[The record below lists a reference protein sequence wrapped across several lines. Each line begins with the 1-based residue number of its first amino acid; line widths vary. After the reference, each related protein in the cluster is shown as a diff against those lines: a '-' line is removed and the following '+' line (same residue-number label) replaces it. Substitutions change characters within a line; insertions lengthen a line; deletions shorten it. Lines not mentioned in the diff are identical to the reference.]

1 MITARLP
8 DNEAVR
14 LDAIARYRLEG
25 PGQEPAFDH
34 AVQLAVN
41 AFDVPI
47 SLVSIV
53 GADLQCF
60 KGKVGLDADQTARDI
75 SFCAHAIL
83 SDELFVIEDALAD
96 ERFADNPLVTGA
108 PAIRFYAGAP
118 LRLKDGLVPGTLCL
132 IDHRPRTLSEKER
145 ETLAK
150 LARLVVDLIEL
161 RLDSTVAEERHRA
174 LDRMKDEFL
183 AATSHELR
191 TPVTSIMG
199 SLGLLDRLSDDLPE
213 NVRRLVRIARDN
225 SRRLAGLVNDVL
237 DLSRLAEGAITV
249 DVVSLDV
256 ERQLHE
262 AVEANSG
269 FAAAHGV
276 RLERERI
283 LPGIRVLA
291 DANRLQQVL
300 SNLLS
305 NAIKFS
311 PRGAAVTLAAQNDG
325 ERIVIC
331 VKDMGRGI
339 PKAFQP
345 RVFNRFEQARE
356 TDATEKGG
364 SGLGLAISREL
375 VALMQGQI
383 GFSSEEG
390 IGTTFWISLP
400 SAARTNETLC

>member
-14 LDAIARYRLEG
+14 LEAIARYRLDG

-60 KGKVGLDADQTARDI
+60 KGKAGLDADQTPRDI
-75 SFCAHAIL
+75 SFCAHALLADDI
-83 SDELFVIEDALAD
+83 FVIEDALED
-96 ERFADNPLVTGA
+96 ERFADNPLVIGD
-108 PAIRFYAGAP
+108 PSIRFYAGAP

-132 IDHRPRTLSEKER
+132 IDHRPRTLNEKDR
-145 ETLAK
+145 ATLAK

-183 AATSHELR
+183 SATSHELR

-213 NVRRLVRIARDN
+213 NARRLVRIARDN
-225 SRRLAGLVNDVL
+225 SKRLAGLVNDVL
-237 DLSRLAEGAITV
+237 DLSRLAEGAITL
-249 DVVSLDV
+249 DLVSLDAV
-256 ERQLHE
+256 GQLRE
-262 AVEANSG
+262 AIEANSG
-269 FAAAHGV
+269 FASAHDV
-276 RLERERI
+276 RLECDTTA
-283 LPGIRVLA
+283 PGLFVMA

-311 PRGAAVTLAAQNDG
+311 PPQAVVTLSARREG
-325 ERIVIC
+325 ERVVIAVQDNGC
-331 VKDMGRGI
+331 GI
-339 PKAFQP
+339 PEEFQA
-345 RVFNRFEQARE
+345 RIFNRFEQARDS
-356 TDATEKGG
+356 DATVKGG
-364 SGLGLAISREL
+364 SGLGLAIAREL
-375 VALMQGQI
+375 VSLMRGEI
-383 GFSSEEG
+383 GFISKPGE
-390 IGTTFWISLP
+390 IGR
-400 SAARTNETLC
+400 AHV

>member
-14 LDAIARYRLEG
+14 LEAIARYRLDG

-60 KGKVGLDADQTARDI
+60 KGKVGLDADQTPRDV
-75 SFCAHAIL
+75 SFCAHAL
-83 SDELFVIEDALAD
+83 LADDLFVIEDALRD
-96 ERFADNPLVTGA
+96 ERFADNPLVTGD
-108 PAIRFYAGAP
+108 PSIRFYAGAP

-145 ETLAK
+145 ATLAK

-183 AATSHELR
+183 SATSHELR

-213 NVRRLVRIARDN
+213 NARRLVRIARDN
-225 SRRLAGLVNDVL
+225 SKRLAGLVNDVL
-237 DLSRLAEGAITV
+237 DLSRLAEGAIT
-249 DVVSLDV
+249 LDLV
-256 ERQLHE
+256 PLDASGQLRE
-262 AVEANSG
+262 AIEANSG
-269 FAAAHGV
+269 FASTHDV
-276 RLERERI
+276 RLECDAAA
-283 LPGIRVLA
+283 PGLIVVA

-311 PRGAAVTLAAQNDG
+311 PPQAVVSLAARQEG
-325 ERIVIC
+325 KRIVIAVEDTGC
-331 VKDMGRGI
+331 GI
-339 PKAFQP
+339 PEEFQA
-345 RVFNRFEQARE
+345 RIFNRFEQARE
-356 TDATEKGG
+356 SDAAVKGG
-364 SGLGLAISREL
+364 SGLGLAIAREL
-375 VALMQGQI
+375 TRLMHGEI
-383 GFSSEEG
+383 GFVSKPGEG
-390 IGTTFWISLP
+390 ATFWISLP
-400 SAARTNETLC
+400 ASAAVEGLS

>member
-8 DNEAVR
+8 DNEVVR
-14 LDAIARYRLEG
+14 LEAITRYRLDG

-75 SFCAHAIL
+75 SFCSHALL
-83 SDELFVIEDALAD
+83 SDDLFVIEDALKD
-96 ERFADNPLVTGA
+96 ERFADNPLVTGD
-108 PAIRFYAGAP
+108 PSIRFYAGAP
-118 LRLKDGLVPGTLCL
+118 LRLRDGLTPGTLCL
-132 IDHRPRTLSEKER
+132 IDRRPRTLSEKDR
-145 ETLAK
+145 ATLAT

-213 NVRRLVRIARDN
+213 NARRLLRIARDN
-225 SRRLAGLVNDVL
+225 SKRLAGLVNDVL
-237 DLSRLAEGAITV
+237 DLSRLAEGAITLDLV
-249 DVVSLDV
+249 PLDV
-256 ERQLHE
+256 AGQLRE
-262 AVEANSG
+262 AIEANSG
-269 FAAAHGV
+269 FASV
-276 RLERERI
+276 KEVQLECDPVA
-283 LPGIRVLA
+283 PGLIVMG

-311 PRGAAVTLAAQNDG
+311 QPHTAVTLSARAEG
-325 ERIVIC
+325 EHIAIS
-331 VKDMGRGI
+331 VKDVGCGI
-339 PKAFQP
+339 PEAFQP
-345 RVFNRFEQARE
+345 RIFNRFEQARE

-364 SGLGLAISREL
+364 SGLGLAIAREL
-375 VALMQGQI
+375 ITLMHGKI
-383 GFSSEEG
+383 GFSSHAE
-390 IGTTFWISLP
+390 IGTTFWITLP
-400 SAARTNETLC
+400 SACDG

>member
-8 DNEAVR
+8 DNEEVR
-14 LDAIARYRLEG
+14 LEAIERYRLDG

-34 AVQLAVN
+34 AVQLAIN

-60 KGKVGLDADQTARDI
+60 KGKVGLDAEQTARDV

-83 SDELFVIEDALAD
+83 SDDLFVVEDALND
-96 ERFADNPLVTGA
+96 ERFADNPLVIGH

-132 IDHRPRTLSEKER
+132 IDHRPRTLSEKDR
-145 ETLAK
+145 ETLER

-213 NVRRLVRIARDN
+213 NARRLVRIARDN

-249 DVVSLDV
+249 DAVPLDV
-256 ERQLHE
+256 ADQLRE

-269 FAAAHGV
+269 FSQAHDV
-276 RLERERI
+276 RLECRPVA
-283 LPGIRVLA
+283 PGLKAVG

-300 SNLLS
+300 ANLIS

-311 PRGAAVTLAAQNDG
+311 PRGAAVMLSAKRED
-325 ERIVIC
+325 ERVVIS
-331 VKDMGRGI
+331 VEDTGRGI

-345 RVFNRFEQARE
+345 RIFNRFEQARDA
-356 TDATEKGG
+356 DATEKGG
-364 SGLGLAISREL
+364 SGLGLAIAREL
-375 VALMQGQI
+375 VALMHGQI

-390 IGTTFWISLP
+390 SGTTFWISLP
-400 SAARTNETLC
+400 CVRTAE